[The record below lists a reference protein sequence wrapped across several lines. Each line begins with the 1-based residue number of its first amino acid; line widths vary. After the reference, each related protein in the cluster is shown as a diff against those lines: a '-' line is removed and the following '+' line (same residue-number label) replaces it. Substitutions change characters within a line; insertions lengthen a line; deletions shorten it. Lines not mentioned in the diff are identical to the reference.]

1 MTKEQL
7 EIAVKLNR
15 SLEQLEWILD
25 RLEGRCKD
33 EIWYVSARSL
43 AKDELKIYIWKVQRY
58 GYYGCDFLI
67 KVFIFV
73 HHRMMRMKK
82 NPMTKRLLTKI

>member
-33 EIWYVSARSL
+33 EIWYVSTRSL
-43 AKDELKIYIWKVQRY
+43 TKDELRMPDILRAEFIVAVKDCIRRTENKIKE
-58 GYYGCDFLI
+58 L
-67 KVFIFV
+67 
-73 HHRMMRMKK
+73 
-82 NPMTKRLLTKI
+82 

>member
-25 RLEGRCKD
+25 RFQGRCKD
-33 EIWYVSARSL
+33 EPWYVSAHSL
-43 AKDELKIYIWKVQRY
+43 TKDELKMPGILRTEFIIAVKDCIRRTEEE
-58 GYYGCDFLI
+58 I
-67 KVFIFV
+67 KE
-73 HHRMMRMKK
+73 
-82 NPMTKRLLTKI
+82 L